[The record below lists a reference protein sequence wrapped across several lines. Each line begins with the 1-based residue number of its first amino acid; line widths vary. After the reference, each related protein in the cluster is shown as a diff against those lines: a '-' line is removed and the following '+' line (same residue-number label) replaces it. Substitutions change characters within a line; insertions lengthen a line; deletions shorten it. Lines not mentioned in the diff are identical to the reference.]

1 VTAAIITASK
11 LLEGLYDATR
21 AVLVLGCCPL
31 VYGLL
36 TLAWHPLSGL
46 PLQTVAL
53 IGFGAAAA
61 FALVINPNLGA
72 YLVAAGL
79 IGHTAWD
86 AHHPRTNRVVA
97 RSLAEF
103 CMFLDTA
110 LAVIIIVVT
119 MRG

>member
-1 VTAAIITASK
+1 V
-11 LLEGLYDATR
+11 LEMSFL
-21 AVLVLGCCPL
+21 
-31 VYGLL
+31 
-36 TLAWHPLSGL
+36 
-46 PLQTVAL
+46 
-53 IGFGAAAA
+53 
-61 FALVINPNLGA
+61 PNLGA